1 MRRRKFFGRAIR
13 MLTAGLCLAGAT
25 GFPFVGETASAAN
38 SQASDSVIVGNAPVG
53 NRSSNIKINVVRP
66 ENGNVKTGN
75 GEVKPAETVADRV
88 WNRVNSGASTENVQ
102 NNMPQ
107 KEPVAVQNQGNV
119 TQNITHS
126 DPAPAVPANPVGYT
140 EAEIRERMVRQYTPP
155 KPVFRRVS
163 GAAAGND
170 YKSGSMD
177 VKIPNLFFPPD
188 VMQEFS
194 ETFTENPDGTFGTRA
209 QGDMYLA
216 GSGYSAAAQRQ
227 LQEEQWRKAQE
238 EQKRAAQAGGQKGI
252 SNPSAKQGR
261 TGTPAAAK
269 PKPNSQASAVKGK
282 QKTKVITVQVPVPA
296 PSPFRALSQGDFYW
310 FNNTKGHY
318 LATLPGSLSQDP
330 LLQVPASGPMMIRSA
345 GQSEFMAITV
355 DDPSDSY
362 YYKNQETFPSYGKV
376 SPVFTETRKNIQGDD
391 VAIKYIRRYVDG
403 QHCLIV
409 DSNGKRAGK
418 AYRVAVVFPESK
430 QHEYLPKALYAI
442 ENLKAT

>member
-75 GEVKPAETVADRV
+75 GEVKP
-88 WNRVNSGASTENVQ
+88 VN
-102 NNMPQ
+102 
-107 KEPVAVQNQGNV
+107 
-119 TQNITHS
+119 
-126 DPAPAVPANPVGYT
+126 PAGYT
-140 EAEIRERMVRQYTPP
+140 EEEIRERMARQYTPP
-155 KPVFRRVS
+155 KAVFRRVS

-170 YKSGSMD
+170 YKPGTMD
-177 VKIPNLFFPPD
+177 VKIPSLFFPPD
-188 VMQEFS
+188 LMQEFS

-209 QGDMYLA
+209 QGDLYPD
-216 GSGYSAAAQRQ
+216 GYSAAAQRQ

-330 LLQVPASGPMMIRSA
+330 LLQVPASGPMMIRNA

-391 VAIKYIRRYVDG
+391 VAIKYIRRYVEG
-403 QHCLIV
+403 QYCLIV

-430 QHEYLPKALYAI
+430 QYEYLPKALYAI

>member
-1 MRRRKFFGRAIR
+1 MKRRNYFGRAMR
-13 MLTAGLCLAGAT
+13 MLTAGLCLAVAMA
-25 GFPFVGETASAAN
+25 FPFVGEAVPSAY
-38 SQASDSVIVGNAPVG
+38 SQAPDSVITGNAPTG
-53 NRSSNIKINVVRP
+53 NGSGNIKINVVRP
-66 ENGNVKTGN
+66 ENGKVKTGN
-75 GEVKPAETVADRV
+75 GEAKPAETATDRV
-88 WNRVNSGASTENVQ
+88 WNKVNSGASAESVQ
-102 NNMPQ
+102 NNVPQ
-107 KEPVAVQNQGNV
+107 KEPAVHNQGNV
-119 TQNITHS
+119 TLPGT
-126 DPAPAVPANPVGYT
+126 ATAAVPANPAGYT
-140 EAEIRERMVRQYTPP
+140 EAEIRERMLRQYTPV

-170 YKSGSMD
+170 YKPGTMD

-194 ETFTENPDGTFGTRA
+194 ETFTENPDGTFGTRD
-209 QGDMYLA
+209 QGDLYPD
-216 GSGYSAAAQRQ
+216 GSGYSAAARKQ

-252 SNPSAKQGR
+252 STPSAKQGR
-261 TGTPAAAK
+261 TGNPAAVK
-269 PKPNSQASAVKGK
+269 PKANSQAGAVKGN
-282 QKTKVITVQVPVPA
+282 QKSKVITVQVPVPA

-318 LATLPGSLSQDP
+318 LATLPGTLSQDP
-330 LLQVPASGPMMIRSA
+330 LLQVPASGPMLIRNA

-355 DDPSDSY
+355 DDPADTY
-362 YYKNQETFPSYGKV
+362 YYKNQDTFPAYGKAV
-376 SPVFTETRKNIQGDD
+376 PVFTETRKNIQGDD